1 MHKTYRNVNEAFV
14 DLIEETRSRECF
26 GVESSRNGEVIRVDD
41 GPVIVTYLRPTER
54 VLFNEVRDCNPFFH
68 LYESLWMLAGK
79 NTVSNLI
86 KYTPRMSTYSDDG
99 VTLHGAYGYRWRN
112 YFGYDQLD
120 LVIEELKTNP
130 DSRRA
135 VVQMWDANDLK
146 TARGGGLDVPCNTQ
160 MVFAIGKEG
169 LNMTVF
175 NRSNDLIWGMLG
187 ANVVHFSYVQE
198 YVANA
203 LDVEVGVYNQVS
215 NNLHIY
221 KEIWDKYQS
230 LDAEDLSLTDE
241 QNLVMEEPSPKLFE
255 GVKRL
260 EFDKEVKKL
269 VNNEEAHC
277 NNEFLRTV
285 ASPMLLAWRH
295 HKERDY
301 SKAIEAVDRVQDK
314 SWSYVG
320 RRWLERRR
328 DNYLAKGK

>member
-1 MHKTYRNVNEAFV
+1 M
-14 DLIEETRSRECF
+14 
-26 GVESSRNGEVIRVDD
+26 
-41 GPVIVTYLRPTER
+41 
-54 VLFNEVRDCNPFFH
+54 
-68 LYESLWMLAGK
+68 
-79 NTVSNLI
+79 
-86 KYTPRMSTYSDDG
+86 
-99 VTLHGAYGYRWRN
+99 
-112 YFGYDQLD
+112 
-120 LVIEELKTNP
+120 
-130 DSRRA
+130 
-135 VVQMWDANDLK
+135 
-146 TARGGGLDVPCNTQ
+146 
-160 MVFAIGKEG
+160 
-169 LNMTVF
+169 
-175 NRSNDLIWGMLG
+175 
-187 ANVVHFSYVQE
+187 
-198 YVANA
+198 ANA

-255 GVKRL
+255 SVKRL

-269 VNNEEAHC
+269 VNNEETHC

>member
-41 GPVIVTYLRPTER
+41 GPVIVTYLRPTQR
-54 VLFNEVRDCNPFFH
+54 VLFNERRDCNPFFH

-79 NTVSNLI
+79 NTVSNLV

-120 LVIEELKTNP
+120 LVIEELNTNP

-187 ANVVHFSYVQE
+187 ANVVHFS
-198 YVANA
+198 
-203 LDVEVGVYNQVS
+203 
-215 NNLHIY
+215 
-221 KEIWDKYQS
+221 
-230 LDAEDLSLTDE
+230 
-241 QNLVMEEPSPKLFE
+241 
-255 GVKRL
+255 
-260 EFDKEVKKL
+260 
-269 VNNEEAHC
+269 
-277 NNEFLRTV
+277 
-285 ASPMLLAWRH
+285 
-295 HKERDY
+295 
-301 SKAIEAVDRVQDK
+301 
-314 SWSYVG
+314 
-320 RRWLERRR
+320 
-328 DNYLAKGK
+328 